1 MKITSLNYE
10 VSTEGLSLN
19 NIGALYQKIFIKK
32 DYDWWYEV
40 MPDDIVVDIGA
51 NIGLFSCR
59 ALDAGAEKVYMIEP
73 SKKILK
79 TAITNVAE
87 YLMDTQNSRVVP
99 INYAIG
105 KMEEDLKGVF
115 KPSRDITRADIWEEY
130 KLMSFQE
137 FVTKYK
143 IDHIDFLKIDA
154 EGSEYNILTE
164 DNYDFIRN
172 NVRHIALECH
182 ISARTNS
189 AKRFIHFRDNFL
201 KKFMNEDK
209 VRFQNASYASVI
221 FDDEEILSSNQKI
234 LPHEFMIYI
243 TNY

>member
-1 MKITSLNYE
+1 MKITSFNYE
-10 VSTEGLSLN
+10 VSTQGLSLN
-19 NIGALYQKIFIKK
+19 NVGALYQKMFIRK
-32 DYDWWYEV
+32 DYNWWYEV
-40 MPDDIVVDIGA
+40 MPDDVVVDIGA
-51 NIGLFSCR
+51 NIGLFSCQ

-105 KMEEDLKGVF
+105 KMEDDLKGVF
-115 KPSRDITRADIWEEY
+115 KPSKDITQVDITEEY

-137 FVTKYK
+137 FIFKYK
-143 IDHIDFLKIDA
+143 LEHIDFLKIDA

-164 DNYDFIRN
+164 DSYEFIRN
-172 NVRHIALECH
+172 NVRHIAVECH
-182 ISARTNS
+182 LSARVNS
-189 AKRFIHFRDNFL
+189 GKKFIHFRDNFL
-201 KKFMNEDK
+201 KKFIDEDK
-209 VRFQNASYASVI
+209 VRFQNTQYISAI
-221 FDDEEILSSNQKI
+221 FNDEEVLGANPKL
-234 LPHEFMIYI
+234 LPREFMIYI

>member
-10 VSTEGLSLN
+10 VSTDGLSLN
-19 NIGALYQKIFIKK
+19 NIGALYQEFFIRK

-73 SKKILK
+73 SKRILK
-79 TAITNVAE
+79 TAITNVSE
-87 YLMDTQNSRVVP
+87 YMMDTVTPRVVP

-105 KMEEDLKGVF
+105 KMEEDLSGVF
-115 KPSRDITRADIWEEY
+115 KASRDITRADIWEEY
-130 KLMSFQE
+130 KMMSFQE
-137 FVTKYK
+137 FIAKYK

-154 EGSEYNILTE
+154 EGAEYNILTE
-164 DNYDFIRN
+164 DSYDFVRN
-172 NVRHIALECH
+172 NVRHVAVECH
-182 ISARTNS
+182 LLARNNS

-201 KKFMNEDK
+201 KKFLSEDK
-209 VRFQNASYASVI
+209 VRFQNSNYLEHIFNEELI
-221 FDDEEILSSNQKI
+221 FDHNSKV
-234 LPHEFMIYI
+234 LPRQFMVYI